1 MAGTL
6 ISSTLSDGTNS
17 TSTTNAII
25 GSAKAWVNFAGNGT
39 PTISASYNV
48 SSVTYV
54 STGIWNITFAN
65 ALSSSSFCAVIGQ
78 GQNSTNNQTSNT
90 SYNYATTGLTIQ
102 HFEANTTNNI
112 ANSGMSVAIF
122 R

>member
-1 MAGTL
+1 MTQAANLASFGSNATTLGGT
-6 ISSTLSDGTNS
+6 
-17 TSTTNAII
+17 ACQ
-25 GSAKAWVNFAGNGT
+25 AWVNFAGNGT
-39 PTISASYNV
+39 PTINASYNV

-90 SYNYATTGLTIQ
+90 SYNYATTGLTI
-102 HFEANTTNNI
+102 
-112 ANSGMSVAIF
+112 
-122 R
+122 